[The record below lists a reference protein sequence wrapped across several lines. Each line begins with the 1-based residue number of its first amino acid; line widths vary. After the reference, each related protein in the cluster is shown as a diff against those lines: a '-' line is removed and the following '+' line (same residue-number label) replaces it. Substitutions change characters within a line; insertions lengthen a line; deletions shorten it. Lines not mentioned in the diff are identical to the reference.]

1 MPTGRTCKPI
11 QGWFL
16 GWHDGRVECEFAD
29 WFFNALPNGEMM
41 RLTKEQL
48 RTSWHKGIMEL
59 QRVMQNW
66 YKKGEVWIG

>member
-1 MPTGRTCKPI
+1 MI
-11 QGWFL
+11 
-16 GWHDGRVECEFAD
+16 
-29 WFFNALPNGEMM
+29 
-41 RLTKEQL
+41 RLTKEQM